1 MDTLAPFPRLRF
13 PWLCSVSIALL
24 LLAPLGL
31 HAESQKIETW
41 RSSAGV
47 SVLFIAAP
55 DIPMMDLAIDIDA
68 GSRWDPPGLEGLAS
82 ITTDLSGRG
91 LKATE
96 RQPSLSE
103 NELER
108 ALGELAIQRSSSVTP
123 DRTSLRYRFLID
135 RPVRQRAALLAGRQ
149 LAHPLFQPETFERER
164 ARNQSTLRESLTRPQ
179 TLAVRALWA
188 SMYPDH
194 PYGRQETESSL
205 AAIGIEQIRA
215 FHQRNWRPERMQIS
229 IVGALTL
236 DEARAFVED
245 LLEPMSRESAGPAAQ
260 ASALTAEWPFM
271 ISPIRTPLASTQ
283 TLAHPASQS
292 HIWLG
297 LPVLARSELED
308 YFPMLVANHILG
320 GGGFTSRLTREVRE
334 KRGLSYS
341 VFSALAPR
349 AQSGPLLIGL
359 QTQREKSAQALQ
371 VVRRTL
377 EEFLAKGPTE
387 DELVAAKKNLMG
399 GFALRLDTNR
409 KLLDTLSE
417 IGFYRLPLNYLDQ
430 WTEAVAAVSA
440 EDIQRVLQKRVTL
453 ERLSTV
459 VVAGAAR

>member
-1 MDTLAPFPRLRF
+1 
-13 PWLCSVSIALL
+13 
-24 LLAPLGL
+24 
-31 HAESQKIETW
+31 
-41 RSSAGV
+41 
-47 SVLFIAAP
+47 
-55 DIPMMDLAIDIDA
+55 
-68 GSRWDPPGLEGLAS
+68 
-82 ITTDLSGRG
+82 
-91 LKATE
+91 
-96 RQPSLSE
+96 
-103 NELER
+103 
-108 ALGELAIQRSSSVTP
+108 
-123 DRTSLRYRFLID
+123 
-135 RPVRQRAALLAGRQ
+135 
-149 LAHPLFQPETFERER
+149 
-164 ARNQSTLRESLTRPQ
+164 
-179 TLAVRALWA
+179 
-188 SMYPDH
+188 
-194 PYGRQETESSL
+194 
-205 AAIGIEQIRA
+205 
-215 FHQRNWRPERMQIS
+215 
-229 IVGALTL
+229 
-236 DEARAFVED
+236 
-245 LLEPMSRESAGPAAQ
+245 
-260 ASALTAEWPFM
+260 M